1 MMWGMGEGYGEMFG
15 IGTSEL
21 ILLLVLALLII
32 GPRELPRIGREVGKA
47 FRSFQRA
54 ADDVKESITRE
65 IEDVGKEVEHS
76 LDEAQKESKKE

>member
-1 MMWGMGEGYGEMFG
+1 MFG

-21 ILLLVLALLII
+21 ILILVVALLII

-54 ADDVKESITRE
+54 ADDVKESIVRE
-65 IEDVGKEVEHS
+65 IEDAGKEVKDAVEEETK
-76 LDEAQKESKKE
+76 DKKG

>member
-1 MMWGMGEGYGEMFG
+1 MFG

-21 ILLLVLALLII
+21 ILIIVLALLII
-32 GPRELPRIGREVGKA
+32 GPKELPRIGREVGRA

-65 IEDVGKEVEHS
+65 IEDVNKEVGEA
-76 LDEAQKESKKE
+76 LDEKEAGRKG

>member
-1 MMWGMGEGYGEMFG
+1 MFG

-21 ILLLVLALLII
+21 ILILVLALLII
-32 GPRELPRIGREVGKA
+32 GPRELPKIGREVGKA

-65 IEDVGKEVEHS
+65 IENVGKEVKDAVEE
-76 LDEAQKESKKE
+76 EAKDKKG

>member
-1 MMWGMGEGYGEMFG
+1 MFG

-21 ILLLVLALLII
+21 ILILVLALLII
-32 GPRELPRIGREVGKA
+32 GPKELPKIGREVGKA

-65 IEDVGKEVEHS
+65 IEDVGKEVKDAVEE
-76 LDEAQKESKKE
+76 EAKDKKG

>member
-1 MMWGMGEGYGEMFG
+1 MFG

-21 ILLLVLALLII
+21 ILILVLALLIV

-65 IEDVGKEVEHS
+65 IEDVGKEVKDAVEE
-76 LDEAQKESKKE
+76 EAKDKKG